1 MFETIIVVLMLMG
14 GQAYVDVPYK
24 GYPHIKA
31 LFLNEYQCNQVKTK
45 DERCVR
51 LDKEYVGLLERKRND

>member
-1 MFETIIVVLMLMG
+1 MGFFEGIVVVLMLMG
-14 GQAYVDVPYK
+14 GKAYVDVPYK

-31 LFLNEYQCNQVKTK
+31 LFLNEYQCNQVKSK

-51 LDKEYVGLLERKRND
+51 LDKEYVGLLERKK